1 MNVQCFLV
9 NTFTK
14 PICCLFLG
22 GNQVQVQQT
31 QDPGGGGGSDGGGRW
46 QVLTQAATSPSPGPE
61 WAMDE
66 DSGDDKP
73 RTRRVACTCPNC
85 SEGGERL
92 VHTVFI
98 TLGTIVWFKYYISI
112 LLYQFFRIGCLLLG

>member
-1 MNVQCFLV
+1 MQIETVQCFLV
-9 NTFTK
+9 NRFTL
-14 PICCLFLG
+14 ILG
-22 GNQVQVQQT
+22 GSQVQVQQT

-46 QVLTQAATSPSPGPE
+46 QVLTQAAPSPSPGAE

-92 VHTVFI
+92 V
-98 TLGTIVWFKYYISI
+98 
-112 LLYQFFRIGCLLLG
+112 